1 MPGTFIKINQA
12 TDTIV
17 DTAKTTAGY
26 FSNGSGKLLG
36 SAIHSSSVSDTNEA
50 YYFGITNTDP
60 STDSSHTTQFTV
72 AYGHYAG
79 SGSLTDSD
87 DIKGASEAIYSQWAS
102 TLLPENEITGGF
114 IISSPGSSGAVASGK
129 DEGIYVLQARRSLYK
144 ERFNKGNWTI
154 VLSGSTGAAHGAGDA
169 GLLHLTDDSKTVNPV
184 STPAGPRFNIISGSD
199 GTVATNMEATVKTYG
214 FFYPEI
220 GTLVFSEQE
229 LSASIPGCEAGTT
242 ASVIYKDVNHLGFG
256 PYEGNELDGKNALRF
271 INCLKHGDS
280 SDTYIQARSEED
292 QTSVSYFCRVTANEM
307 NFSNNPTF
315 VSGSQNEIRHTDLK
329 GNPVVYITGVGLYN
343 TAGQLVAISK
353 LSTPLKKN
361 FSSEATI
368 KVKLTY

>member
-17 DTAKTTAGY
+17 DTTKTTAGY
-26 FSNGSGKLLG
+26 FSNGSGKLF
-36 SAIHSSSVSDTNEA
+36 STAIYSSSLSDTNEK
-50 YYFGITNTDP
+50 YYYGITNSDA
-60 STDSSHTTQFTV
+60 SSATTQFTV

-79 SGSLTDSD
+79 SGSITDSND
-87 DIKGASEAIYSQWAS
+87 VKGPSQAVYSQWAS

-114 IISSPGSSGAVASGK
+114 FISSPGSSGAVSSGK
-129 DEGIYVLQARRSLYK
+129 DEDVYVMLARRSLFK
-144 ERFNKGNWTI
+144 ERFNKGNWT
-154 VLSGSTGAAHGAGDA
+154 VVFSGSLSGHPGAGAAADG
-169 GLLHLTDDSKTVNPV
+169 GLLKLTDDSKTVSAV
-184 STPAGPRFNIISGSD
+184 ATPAGPRFNIVSGSD
-199 GTVATNMEATVKTYG
+199 GTVATGKEATVKRYG
-214 FFYPEI
+214 FFYPEV
-220 GTLVFSEQE
+220 GALVFSAAE
-229 LSASIPGCEAGTT
+229 LSASLPGAHNGTT
-242 ASVIYKDVNHLGFG
+242 ASAVYDDANHCGFG
-256 PYEGNELDGKNALRF
+256 TYSSNALDGNNALRM
-271 INCLKHGDS
+271 INCLRKGQS
-280 SDTYIQARSEED
+280 TNTYIQARSEED

-315 VSGSQNEIRHTDLK
+315 VSGSANEIRHTDLK

-343 TAGQLVAISK
+343 TSGQLVAISK